1 MTMDVTPLQVF
12 LTVVEEGSFTR
23 AAEKLQRTQPAV
35 SVAVQRLEADLGEKL
50 IDRSGRE
57 LSLTDAGAIVLEAA
71 RRQQN
76 LQREL
81 FNRLAE
87 LRHKAVGRL
96 ALGANESM
104 ILYLLPHLVRY
115 RERYPQVQVVVQRT
129 RSGQI
134 PDHLLAGD
142 VDFGVTSFRPMDD
155 RFADRVFY
163 KDHLAFVVAPGH
175 RLAKKASVGIQELG
189 RETFVAHNV
198 ASPYREVVLREFRR
212 HKVALDM
219 AIEMPTVESIRR
231 MVAAGMGVAFLPR
244 MTVEQDLAMGLL
256 QELQVPE
263 VQAERPIHLLW
274 VEKRPLSH
282 AARAFLEL
290 VGEG

>member
-1 MTMDVTPLQVF
+1 MSLDVTPLQVF

-35 SVAVQRLEADLGEKL
+35 SVAVQRLEAEVGEKL

-57 LSLTDAGAIVLEAA
+57 LALTDAGSIVLDAA

-104 ILYLLPHLVRY
+104 ILYLLPHLIRF
-115 RERYPQVQVVVQRT
+115 RERFPQVQVVVQRT
-129 RSGQI
+129 RSSQI

-142 VDFGVTSFRPMDD
+142 VDFGVASFLPGDE
-155 RFADRVFY
+155 RFGSRVLY
-163 KDHLAFVVAPGH
+163 RDHLAFVVGPQH
-175 RLAKKASVGIQELG
+175 RLAKKKIIAIQELG
-189 RETFVAHNV
+189 KETFVAHNV
-198 ASPYREVVLREFRR
+198 ASPYREVVLREFHR

-219 AIEMPTVESIRR
+219 AVEMPTVESIRR
-231 MVAAGMGVAFLPR
+231 MVAGGMGVAFLPR
-244 MTVEQDLAMGLL
+244 VTVEQDLAMGLL
-256 QELQVPE
+256 KEVQVPE
-263 VQAERPIHLLW
+263 VKAERPIHLLW

-282 AARAFLEL
+282 AAKAFLEM
-290 VGEG
+290 VAEG

>member
-1 MTMDVTPLQVF
+1 MSMDITPLQVF

-35 SVAVQRLEADLGEKL
+35 SVAVQRLEAEVGEKL

-57 LSLTDAGAIVLEAA
+57 LSLTDAGAIVLDAA

-104 ILYLLPHLVRY
+104 ILYLLPHLIRF
-115 RERYPQVQVVVQRT
+115 RERFPQVQVVVQRT
-129 RSGQI
+129 RSSQI

-142 VDFGVTSFRPMDD
+142 VDFGVASFQPADD
-155 RFADRVFY
+155 RFGNRILY
-163 KDHLAFVVAPGH
+163 RDHLAFVVGPQH
-175 RLAKKASVGIQELG
+175 RLANKKNVSIQELG
-189 RETFVAHNV
+189 KETFVAHNV
-198 ASPYREVVLREFRR
+198 ASPYREVVLREFHR
-212 HKVALDM
+212 HKVTLDM
-219 AIEMPTVESIRR
+219 ALEMPTVESIRR
-231 MVAAGMGVAFLPR
+231 MVAGGMGVAFLPR
-244 MTVEQDLAMGLL
+244 VTVEQDLATGLL
-256 QELQVPE
+256 KEVQVPE
-263 VQAERPIHLLW
+263 VKAERPIHLLW

-282 AARAFLEL
+282 AAKAFLEM
-290 VGEG
+290 VAEG

>member
-35 SVAVQRLEADLGEKL
+35 SVAVQRLEAELGEKL
-50 IDRSGRE
+50 IDRSGRD
-57 LSLTDAGAIVLEAA
+57 LALTDAGAIVLDAA
-71 RRQQN
+71 KRQQN

-104 ILYLLPHLVRY
+104 ILYLLPHLLRY
-115 RERYPQVQVVVQRT
+115 REKFPQVQVVVQRT
-129 RSGQI
+129 RSSQI

-142 VDFGVTSFRPMDD
+142 VDFGVASFLPQDD
-155 RFADRVFY
+155 RFGTRVLY
-163 KDHLAFVVAPGH
+163 RDHLAFVVAPQH
-175 RLAKKASVGIQELG
+175 RLAKKKSVGIQELG
-189 RETFVAHNV
+189 QETFVAHNV
-198 ASPYREVVLREFRR
+198 ASPYREVVLREFHR

-219 AIEMPTVESIRR
+219 AVEMPTVESIRR
-231 MVAAGMGVAFLPR
+231 MVAGGVGVAFLPR
-244 MTVEQDLAMGLL
+244 LTVEQDLSTGLL
-256 QELQVPE
+256 KEVKVPE

-282 AARAFLEL
+282 AARAFLEM
-290 VGEG
+290 VAEG